1 MKPTEFKNEIIAEL
15 DIDYQDLE
23 NKATLSTSLV
33 MVIHGKIENKWQFL
47 EKIILKDKPDLS
59 YLNEVFE
66 EYKSK
71 HLNKPKQIDYSD
83 AKDPDD
89 IPF

>member
-1 MKPTEFKNEIIAEL
+1 MIPTEFKNVIQAEL

-23 NKATLSTSLV
+23 NKATVSTSLV
-33 MVIHGKIENKWQFL
+33 MFIYGKIDKRWKFL

-59 YLNEVFE
+59 YLNNVFE
-66 EYKSK
+66 NYKNEY
-71 HLNKPKQIDYSD
+71 LNKPQIDYSD
-83 AKDPDD
+83 VKDPDD

>member
-59 YLNEVFE
+59 YLNDVFE
-66 EYKSK
+66 RYKNK
-71 HLNKPKQIDYSD
+71 HINKPQIDYSD

>member
-33 MVIHGKIENKWQFL
+33 MVIHVKIEDKWQFL

-59 YLNEVFE
+59 YLNDVFE
-66 EYKSK
+66 RYKSK
-71 HLNKPKQIDYSD
+71 HLNKPQIDYSD
-83 AKDPDD
+83 VKDPDD

>member
-47 EKIILKDKPDLS
+47 EKIILKDKPDLN

-66 EYKSK
+66 EYKNK
-71 HLNKPKQIDYSD
+71 HLKKPKQIDYSD

>member
-1 MKPTEFKNEIIAEL
+1 MIPTEFKNEIIAEL

-59 YLNEVFE
+59 YLNDVFE
-66 EYKSK
+66 RYKNK
-71 HLNKPKQIDYSD
+71 HLNKPQIDYSD
-83 AKDPDD
+83 VKDPDD

>member
-59 YLNEVFE
+59 YLNDVFE
-66 EYKSK
+66 RYKSK
-71 HLNKPKQIDYSD
+71 YLNKPQIDYSD
-83 AKDPDD
+83 VKDPDD

>member
-23 NKATLSTSLV
+23 NKTTLSTSLV

-59 YLNEVFE
+59 YLNDVFE
-66 EYKSK
+66 RYKSK
-71 HLNKPKQIDYSD
+71 YLNKPQIDYSD
-83 AKDPDD
+83 VKDPDD

>member
-47 EKIILKDKPDLS
+47 EKIILKDNPDLS
-59 YLNEVFE
+59 YLNDVFE
-66 EYKSK
+66 KYKNK

-83 AKDPDD
+83 VQDPDD